1 MRISCPGFARV
12 RDEEDKYAIL
22 LNEGMLKRGFG
33 RILSP
38 IGGALEFH
46 PEAQLAKHFGAHTF
60 EQGKDL
66 RFHVDDARVDD
77 VVIWYLKRIG
87 REISSLREFRE
98 ELVDTGILKPHHM
111 DGIHERFVRYIRHDT
126 LTHRNVPDKRTAYLI
141 EVFDV
146 TVSKAALEKLHE
158 AAADPDPYVY
168 FAREDEIRRGAMDDG
183 TRIGEITQ
191 KML

>member
-1 MRISCPGFARV
+1 MRISCLGFARV
-12 RDEEDKYAIL
+12 RDEEGKYAIL
-22 LNEGMLKRGFG
+22 LNEGLYKRGFG
-33 RILSP
+33 RILTP
-38 IGGALEFH
+38 IGGGLEFRSR
-46 PEAQLAKHFGAHTF
+46 AWLVKTFGASDF

-66 RFHVDDARVDD
+66 RFRVDNRHVND
-77 VVIWYLKRIG
+77 VVTWYLKRTG

-98 ELVDTGILKPHHM
+98 ELVDTGVLKPHHM
-111 DGIHERFVRYIRHDT
+111 DGIKERLVRYIRYDT
-126 LTHRNVPDKRTAYLI
+126 VTHRNVPDKRTAYLI
-141 EVFDV
+141 EVFNV

-158 AAADPDPYVY
+158 AAANPDPYVY